1 MSEGRCAQRVADIA
15 PFYVMDVLGRAKA
28 LEAQGKTIVH
38 LEVGEPDFATPAPII
53 AGAKQALDRGLTHY
67 TSATG
72 IPELRAA
79 ISNYYRVHYSV
90 EVDPSRIIIT
100 PGASGALQ
108 LCLGILVGP
117 GNAVLI
123 SDPGYP
129 CNRHFVRLFE
139 GQPISVPVGVE
150 ADYQLTPEV
159 VLQHAGSHLT
169 AVMVG
174 TPSNP
179 TGTTVPPPTL
189 SRIIKEARAHGA
201 WPIIDEIYNGLVY
214 GMQSATALT
223 LSDEVF
229 VVNSF
234 SKYFG
239 MTGWRLGWLVAPIGF
254 VPALERLAQ
263 NLFLA
268 PSTIAQYAALAAFQP
283 DTLAVLEARRQEY
296 QLRRDFLLPALRTL
310 GFEIPVTPSG
320 AFYLYAKCDRFTRDS
335 YAFALEL
342 LERAGV
348 AVTPG
353 CDFGAFEAQHHL
365 RFAYTTDLEA
375 LQEGVARLQAYLT
388 ASA

>member
-1 MSEGRCAQRVADIA
+1 LSEGRCARRVADIA

-90 EVDPSRIIIT
+90 EVDPNRIIVT

-108 LCLGILVGP
+108 LCVGILVGP
-117 GNAVLI
+117 GDAVLI

-139 GQPISVPVGVE
+139 GRPISVPVGVE

-159 VLQHAGSHLT
+159 VLQHARSHLT

-189 SRIIKEARAHGA
+189 SRIIEEARAQGA

-214 GMQSATALT
+214 GMQSATALA

-268 PSTIAQYAALAAFQP
+268 PSTIAQYAALAAFQL

-310 GFEIPVTPSG
+310 GFEIPVRPSG
-320 AFYLYAKCDRFTRDS
+320 AFYLYAKCNQFTRDS
-335 YAFALEL
+335 HAFALEL